1 MNLLLDIFGSIVIGS
16 MLFMLMI
23 KLDLFSNQ
31 TSYSSDAELQIIQNT
46 KTLAEIIDYDFRKI
60 GYRHNKSISASIIK
74 ADSMEIQ
81 FYSDIDTS
89 GTVDIVRYFISD
101 STHSIGTSNPK
112 DIILNRTINGAN
124 LMSGPSL
131 GLIKIRF
138 TYLNKNQDKIPYNL
152 ANAYLDSIRYVKTE
166 LWVESNEAV
175 SDAFSDTSRYAVTYW
190 EFTIYPRNI

>member
-1 MNLLLDIFGSIVIGS
+1 MNLLFDIFGSVVIAA
-16 MLFMLMI
+16 MLFMLMV
-23 KLDLFSNQ
+23 KLELFSNQ
-31 TSYSSDAELQIIQNT
+31 NSYSSDTELQVLQNT

-74 ADSMEIQ
+74 ADSTEIQ

-89 GTVDIVRYFISD
+89 GTVDVVRYYISD
-101 STHSIGTSNPK
+101 STHSTGTSNPK
-112 DIILNRTINGAN
+112 DIILNRTINGSN

-138 TYLNKNQDKIPYNL
+138 TYLNKNQDKISYNL
-152 ANAYLDSIRYVKTE
+152 TNTYLDSIRYVKTE
-166 LWVESNEAV
+166 MWIESSEAV
-175 SDAFSDTSRYAVTYW
+175 ADAFSDSSRYAVTYW